1 MRMGIT
7 LNKLIDE
14 INNAQTISIVGHS
27 SPDGDCVGS
36 CTAVYQ
42 YILDNY
48 QGKKVQIYLQPFKEA
63 FYFLDSAKTIIDEWD
78 EKEYDLCIALDCGDD
93 KRFQDFCK
101 CFQNAKRTVC
111 VDHHIS
117 NKGYADVDI
126 IRPEASSTCELLF
139 DLMDYDK
146 ISKKTAESL
155 YLGLVHDTGV
165 FRHSN
170 TTKHSMEVAGY
181 LVEKGIK
188 SEKIIDDTF
197 YAKTY
202 MQNQL
207 LGRALMESILF
218 LNGKGIVTY
227 FKKNV
232 LDFYGATSIDLDG
245 IVDQLRMTKGIEVA
259 LFVYEKPNGEYKV
272 SMRSNSYVDVSKI
285 ASYFGGGGH
294 IRAAGCTLPA
304 SSIYDVINNVSAH
317 IEKQILDYE
326 ENPEENQCITD

>member
-1 MRMGIT
+1 M
-7 LNKLIDE
+7 NKLIEE
-14 INNAQTISIVGHS
+14 IEKAKTIGILGHS

-36 CTAVYQ
+36 CVAVYQ
-42 YILDNY
+42 YIIDNY
-48 QGKKVQIYLQPFKEA
+48 KEKNVQIYLQPFKES
-63 FYFLDSAKTIIDEWD
+63 FYLLDAAKTILNEWD
-78 EKEYDLCIALDCGDD
+78 EKEYDLCIALDCGDE
-93 KRFQDFCK
+93 KRFNDFYG
-101 CFQNAKRTVC
+101 CFQSAKRTVC

-126 IRPEASSTCELLF
+126 IRPEASSTCELVF
-139 DLMDYDK
+139 DLLDFDK
-146 ISKKTAESL
+146 ISQKTADAL

-181 LVEKGIK
+181 LVEKGVK
-188 SEKIIDDTF
+188 TEKIIDDTF

-218 LNGKGIVTY
+218 LDGKCIVTY

-245 IVDQLRMTKGIEVA
+245 IVDQLRLTKGIEVA

-304 SSIYDVINNVSAH
+304 SSIHDVINNVSAH
-317 IEKQILDYE
+317 IEKQLLDFE
-326 ENPEENQCITD
+326 ENLEERTCITD

>member
-1 MRMGIT
+1 MT
-7 LNKLIDE
+7 LNKLIEE
-14 INNAQTISIVGHS
+14 IENAQTIAIIGHT

-36 CTAVYQ
+36 CTSVYQ

-48 QGKKVQIYLQPFKEA
+48 KDKTVQIYLQPFKEA
-63 FYFLDSAKTIIDEWD
+63 FCFLDATKNILHEWD
-78 EKEYDLCIALDCGDD
+78 EKEYDLCIAVDCGDD
-93 KRFQDFCK
+93 KRFQDFYG
-101 CFQNAKRTVC
+101 CFETAKRTVC
-111 VDHHIS
+111 IDHHIS

-139 DLMDYDK
+139 DLLDYDK
-146 ISKKTAESL
+146 ISKKTAESI

-165 FRHSN
+165 FRYSN

-181 LVEKGIK
+181 LVEKGVQTQQ
-188 SEKIIDDTF
+188 IIDDTF

-202 MQNQL
+202 AQNQL

-218 LNGKGIVTY
+218 LNGKCIVTY

-245 IVDQLRMTKGIEVA
+245 IVDQLRLTKDIEVA

-294 IRAAGCTLPA
+294 VRAAGCTLPA
-304 SSIYDVINNVSAH
+304 SSIHDVINNVSAH
-317 IEKQILDYE
+317 IEKQLLDYE
-326 ENPEENQCITD
+326 QNQEGDKCITD